1 LNAASPTIGI
11 TDCDYDNIE
20 LKQHVFAEKLKQ
32 NDFEIIST
40 TLCRA
45 GEETLRE
52 AFGQESLKYRQS
64 ANPRQGV

>member
-1 LNAASPTIGI
+1 LNAASPRIGI

-40 TLCRA
+40 TLCR
-45 GEETLRE
+45 G
-52 AFGQESLKYRQS
+52 
-64 ANPRQGV
+64 